1 MFNHLGNFSLF
12 FFQWYN
18 KIILLLILLFLSAF
32 FSSAET
38 ALFSLDKKK
47 INKKSFE
54 SPLIKR
60 YLLNLLEHPRRLLV
74 TILIGNTIV
83 NVAASITAV
92 SLALDYS
99 AISILSTNLLLII
112 EIILLTISLVIF
124 GELIPKVW
132 ATKNPIMLAK
142 FITVPLYWISVILFP
157 IAETITE
164 IIKLAIMKL
173 RFDKTKS
180 VILPEEIT
188 ELANIGQERGTIEEK
203 EQGLIKSIVSA
214 KSVIVKEIMTPRVDI
229 VSAEVNTNFNELLEI
244 ITSTGHSRIPLYEND
259 LDKITGFIYAK
270 DILPFLKNEEL
281 KNQTSIKKIS
291 RKAIFVPQTKK
302 INDLMYEFQE
312 KKMHIAIVVD
322 EYGGTAGLITMED
335 ILEEIVGEIRDEM
348 DEEEISYTKLDDNT
362 FLLLGN
368 IPVSVLNELLAEDF
382 SSEDEDYETLGGL
395 VLNNAG
401 HIPKE
406 GYSFEYKN
414 HKFTVKEIANKRIK
428 KVLVEKST
436 AKSEK

>member
-1 MFNHLGNFSLF
+1 MFNNTGNFSLLYF
-12 FFQWYN
+12 EWYY
-18 KIILLLILLFLSAF
+18 KLLLLLILFFLSAF
-32 FSSAET
+32 FSSSET

-47 INKKSFE
+47 INNKLIKN
-54 SPLIKR
+54 PLIKR

-83 NVAASITAV
+83 NVGASIAAV

-99 AISILSTNLLLII
+99 AISVLSANVILSI
-112 EIILLTISLVIF
+112 EIILLTIFLVIF

-142 FITVPLYWISVILFP
+142 IVAVPLYWTSVILFP

-164 IIKLAIMKL
+164 LIKLAIMKL
-173 RFDKTKS
+173 RFDKGKS
-180 VILPEEIT
+180 VILPEEIS
-188 ELANIGQERGTIEEK
+188 ELANISQERGTIEEK

-229 VSAEVNTNFNELLEI
+229 VSAEVGTNFNELLEI

-270 DILPFLKNEEL
+270 DILPYLKNEEL
-281 KNQTSIKKIS
+281 KDHTSIKKIS

-348 DEEEISYTKLDDNT
+348 DEEEISYTKLNDRT
-362 FLLLGN
+362 FLFLGN
-368 IPVSVLNELLAEDF
+368 IPVSELNELLVTDF

-414 HKFTVKEIANKRIK
+414 HKFTIKEIANKRIK
-428 KVLVEKST
+428 KVLVEKLS
-436 AKSEK
+436 

>member
-1 MFNHLGNFSLF
+1 MFNHTENFSLF
-12 FFQWYN
+12 YFEWYY
-18 KIILLLILLFLSAF
+18 KLLLLLILFFLSAF
-32 FSSAET
+32 FSSSET

-47 INKKSFE
+47 INKKLIKN
-54 SPLIKR
+54 PLIKR

-83 NVAASITAV
+83 NVGASITAV

-99 AISILSTNLLLII
+99 VKSVLSANVILSI
-112 EIILLTISLVIF
+112 EIILLTIFLVIF

-132 ATKNPIMLAK
+132 ATKNPVMLAK
-142 FITVPLYWISVILFP
+142 LIAVPLYWASVILFP
-157 IAETITE
+157 VAETITE
-164 IIKLAIMKL
+164 LIKLAIMKL
-173 RFDKTKS
+173 RFDKGKS

-229 VSAEVNTNFNELLEI
+229 VSAEVGTNFNELLEI

-270 DILPFLKNEEL
+270 DILPYLKNEEL
-281 KNQTSIKKIS
+281 KDQTSIKKIS

-348 DEEEISYTKLDDNT
+348 DEEEISYNKINDNT
-362 FLLLGN
+362 FLFLGK
-368 IPVSVLNELLAEDF
+368 IPVSELNEVLLTNF

-428 KVLVEKST
+428 KVLVEKLSAET
-436 AKSEK
+436 VK